1 MPSDFELKP
10 PPVSLQVTPR
20 NCRSAGAAGEVVVCG
35 RNPDQYRVKEL
46 RPPKGIE
53 IEEGGVIG
61 FDMGGARVEP
71 ALEQVGMPDGRI
83 SKRIMVKVKLGF

>member
-10 PPVSLQVTPR
+10 APVSMRVTPPD
-20 NCRSAGAAGEVVVCG
+20 CRRSVGAGEVVVCG
-35 RNPDQYRVKEL
+35 RNPDEYRVKEL

-61 FDMGGARVEP
+61 FDIGGARVEP

-83 SKRIMVKVKLGF
+83 SKRIMVKVKVGF

>member
-10 PPVSLQVTPR
+10 PPVSPR
-20 NCRSAGAAGEVVVCG
+20 IVPPDCRSSAAAGEVVVCG
-35 RNPDQYRVKEL
+35 RNPDEYRVREL
-46 RPPKGIE
+46 RPPKGIKVD
-53 IEEGGVIG
+53 EGGVIG

-83 SKRIMVKVKLGF
+83 SKRIMVKVKVGF